1 MKRQFDPLN
10 RRSLLSTTVLVTPA
24 LALAACAVSGPAPT
38 VQSVFNQIQY
48 LLPLIRALVAGM
60 AIAVP
65 GSAALVNAA
74 LPYLDEAGVA
84 FQLLEATMP
93 VPTAM
98 PIVQQVETYAK
109 SAVDTLANIVNS
121 AGAGSKLAQFAP
133 EVAEG
138 QAVLALITAFANGV
152 QAMPMT
158 ARFRSVSLPLL
169 HH

>member
-1 MKRQFDPLN
+1 MN
-10 RRSLLSTTVLVTPA
+10 RRNLLSTTVLATPA
-24 LALAACAVSGPAPT
+24 LALAACATSGGSAPT
-38 VQSVFNQIQY
+38 VQSVMLQIQY
-48 LLPLIRALVAGM
+48 LLPLVRALVAGM

-74 LPYLDEAGVA
+74 LPWLDQAGVA

-109 SAVDTLANIVNS
+109 SAVDTLANVING
-121 AGAGSKLAQFAP
+121 APAGSKLAQFAP
-133 EVAEG
+133 EVTEA

-152 QAMPMT
+152 QAMPMA
-158 ARFRSVSLPLL
+158 ARLMSASLPLL